1 MQTYTSSEKN
11 PARRQF
17 VVKVQIPMRGFLQ
30 TDTTVNE
37 MGAISVQNKDKTFI
51 KMLEREENQKIHQ
64 ILMSEVKKN
73 GVNGLKGYFFA
84 FLDSKQKL
92 KINPFRI
99 LPPETW

>member
-1 MQTYTSSEKN
+1 M
-11 PARRQF
+11 
-17 VVKVQIPMRGFLQ
+17 VKVQIPMRGFLQ
-30 TDTTVNE
+30 TDATVNE
-37 MGAISVQNKDKTFI
+37 TGAISVQNKDKTFI
-51 KMLEREENQKIHQ
+51 KMLEREENKKIHQ

-92 KINPFRI
+92 KINPFRM